1 MNNYTLPTTGGA
13 STTPISQ
20 NLGCERWDFLS
31 VFPLL
36 ETVLLQ
42 LHSWNLRSFLGK
54 REPLCCKGK
63 TNVFASE
70 STVTLL
76 AARAVCIQNG
86 VTAWSGKYVYKA
98 HTTVAGFFLL
108 IRSTLSFFLP
118 FRATCHQESGHGL
131 CSSFVSQKA
140 DGCLPEHA
148 STEAGL
154 LYFV

>member
-1 MNNYTLPTTGGA
+1 MAACRTASSPGQPNGQGLIAAGWALLLELEPVRNKLQLRGIQLEQVWQKRGRNKLFRHKEKKNFFFPYKNNYTLPTTGGV

-20 NLGCERWDFLS
+20 NLGCGIFCLF
-31 VFPLL
+31 FPLL

-76 AARAVCIQNG
+76 AARAVCI
-86 VTAWSGKYVYKA
+86 
-98 HTTVAGFFLL
+98 
-108 IRSTLSFFLP
+108 
-118 FRATCHQESGHGL
+118 
-131 CSSFVSQKA
+131 
-140 DGCLPEHA
+140 
-148 STEAGL
+148 
-154 LYFV
+154 